1 MTVTWTM
8 RGQTLS
14 SMHLACTCVQQET
27 FPHRWRASQGLHSTL
42 SLLVCRYAA
51 LLRYAIDP
59 SGAGKGLFFSYAAD
73 LTLTQQRY
81 ADLDTS
87 VKAKPLHARA
97 DQRFFF
103 NRQLVAPLLGKP

>member
-1 MTVTWTM
+1 MIA
-8 RGQTLS
+8 L
-14 SMHLACTCVQQET
+14 
-27 FPHRWRASQGLHSTL
+27 F
-42 SLLVCRYAA
+42 VCRYAA

-81 ADLDTS
+81 ADLDAS
-87 VKAKPLHARA
+87 VKTKPLHARA

-103 NRQLVAPLLGKP
+103 NRQLVTPLLGALHQFLHRYTSVASRTVSGCNLLQHVDLMSVTGAA